1 MEGRIPD
8 VVCWRRDKIG
18 FEAPQTSWTRM
29 HRADMVST
37 IKESRFLNEMVDMD
51 GLSERD
57 FEIDRASFWR
67 LYSVAMWE
75 RQFSVNCL
83 S

>member
-1 MEGRIPD
+1 
-8 VVCWRRDKIG
+8 
-18 FEAPQTSWTRM
+18 M
-29 HRADMVST
+29 HRANMVSA
-37 IKESRFLNEMVDMD
+37 IEESILLNEIVDMD